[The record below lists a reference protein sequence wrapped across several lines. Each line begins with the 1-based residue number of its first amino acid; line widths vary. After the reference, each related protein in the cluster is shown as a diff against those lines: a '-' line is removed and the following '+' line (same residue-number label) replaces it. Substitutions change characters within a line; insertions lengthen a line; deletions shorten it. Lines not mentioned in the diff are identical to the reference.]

1 MWSPQHSRPQ
11 NFQKKLVEPGRLS
24 TCPTVPNI
32 SGEKIWQSP
41 KLFDLWAMSE
51 KKMFCWRNVF
61 SGVVNTAFHMFS
73 RGKLWDKRVFFPKK
87 NMFDILFCFWIKKFR
102 ICGRNF
108 QWGCQKQ
115 NPRDQRNF
123 LVKLYLEEDTTLCLL
138 MVVQRKIW
146 FAQKLKVR
154 Q

>member
-1 MWSPQHSRPQ
+1 MSSPQHSRPQ
-11 NFQKKLVEPGRLS
+11 KLQKKVDEPGRHC
-24 TCPTVPNI
+24 TCPAEPNI
-32 SGEKIWQSP
+32 SREKIWQSP

-73 RGKLWDKRVFFPKK
+73 REKVWDKRVFFKK
-87 NMFDILFCFWIKKFR
+87 K
-102 ICGRNF
+102 ICLTFFSAFEWRNSGF
-108 QWGCQKQ
+108 VAEVFNKGCQKQ

-138 MVVQRKIW
+138 MVVLRKIW
-146 FAQKLKVR
+146 FAKKLKVR